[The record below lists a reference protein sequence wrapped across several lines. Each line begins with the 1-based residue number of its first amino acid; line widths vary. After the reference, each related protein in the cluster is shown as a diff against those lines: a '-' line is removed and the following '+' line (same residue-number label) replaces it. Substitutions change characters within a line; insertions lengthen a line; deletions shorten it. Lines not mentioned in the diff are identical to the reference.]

1 MRLFCIFSQL
11 IIQERLEEQ
20 SVSND
25 EAESGDTESLEA
37 LKAELERRDNSLRNT
52 QEERDT
58 LMSELEELDRQNQ
71 EATQVRLTTV
81 ALLYYFI
88 HNDK

>member
-1 MRLFCIFSQL
+1 MLRLFCIFSQL

-25 EAESGDTESLEA
+25 EAESGDTEA